1 MLGPELDITKVH
13 TNWVLEVGGLGSHSS
28 SQPSPAPNGSD
39 EATADVTK
47 QVPES
52 HWLLNARQTISNW
65 GRALTMVQREARGFV
80 IRLLEVG
87 GGGGREVGG
96 LQAWGRTVSEGEEEE
111 GVTAGACERKGE
123 HSMRT
128 PGPGPG
134 QSRSMEG
141 RNQELSLGHRKAE
154 NLIQVVGFMSLELRE
169 EARVGDEAGTA
180 SASVWHLK
188 PWMDELTR
196 AEMCTEGE
204 DQAPGPP
211 TVGGKTEE
219 KRLGGG
225 GQGGEEGWESGRHR
239 GQETGIDEERKIHY
253 N

>member
-87 GGGGREVGG
+87 GGG
-96 LQAWGRTVSEGEEEE
+96 
-111 GVTAGACERKGE
+111 RKG
-123 HSMRT
+123 S
-128 PGPGPG
+128 G
-134 QSRSMEG
+134 
-141 RNQELSLGHRKAE
+141 
-154 NLIQVVGFMSLELRE
+154 
-169 EARVGDEAGTA
+169 
-180 SASVWHLK
+180 W
-188 PWMDELTR
+188 
-196 AEMCTEGE
+196 
-204 DQAPGPP
+204 APGM
-211 TVGGKTEE
+211 GKDC
-219 KRLGGG
+219 L
-225 GQGGEEGWESGRHR
+225 
-239 GQETGIDEERKIHY
+239 
-253 N
+253 